1 MVLWSQKKRRTI
13 NKHEEKESVINKDQ
27 LSADERIERRAEKK
41 WRREIVD
48 CREIVAIVHV
58 YIGRV
63 SRRCLRSSLIYKT
76 AETPARRAPRAK
88 NEPKIEILEASEV
101 SLLPLFPLAEFW
113 LLVGLA
119 VVVDLVKVPEE
130 DEEPPEAE
138 ELETELELDGFAAA
152 AKEAIPFDGELAGE
166 QFEDAGRE

>member
-1 MVLWSQKKRRTI
+1 M
-13 NKHEEKESVINKDQ
+13 
-27 LSADERIERRAEKK
+27 
-41 WRREIVD
+41 
-48 CREIVAIVHV
+48 
-58 YIGRV
+58 
-63 SRRCLRSSLIYKT
+63 
-76 AETPARRAPRAK
+76 
-88 NEPKIEILEASEV
+88 
-101 SLLPLFPLAEFW
+101 
-113 LLVGLA
+113 LVGLA